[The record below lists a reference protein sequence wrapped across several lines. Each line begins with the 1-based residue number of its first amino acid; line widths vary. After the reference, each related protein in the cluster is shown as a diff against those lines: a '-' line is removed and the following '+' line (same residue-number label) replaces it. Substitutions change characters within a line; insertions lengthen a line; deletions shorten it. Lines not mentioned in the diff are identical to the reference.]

1 MGVALALSV
10 SLSTAMYLGAIWL
23 TLVLL
28 IWTIGLADA
37 YRARSS
43 VMKAAISTFA
53 ALLAEAR
60 VHGLGVLIAV
70 FVAVLHLHLG
80 ASHERA

>member
-1 MGVALALSV
+1 
-10 SLSTAMYLGAIWL
+10 MYLGVIWL
-23 TLVLL
+23 ALVVL
-28 IWTIGLADA
+28 IWTISLADA
-37 YRARSS
+37 YRGRSFATKTA
-43 VMKAAISTFA
+43 VSTLA

-70 FVAVLHLHLG
+70 FVAALHLRLG